1 MKILT
6 AVNLSFCV
14 IGDFTNFEAFDGLIF
29 QVEVLKFRCFFFAA
43 YQPGGAPP
51 PSSTNRPIKNG
62 QVLTKSG
69 ELSGTSTPQAIETE
83 GVAHFVEEYR
93 VAARNAIEAG
103 KHTYLSNFNTISNFY
118 LNINKFIVSIL
129 LNA

>member
-1 MKILT
+1 
-6 AVNLSFCV
+6 
-14 IGDFTNFEAFDGLIF
+14 
-29 QVEVLKFRCFFFAA
+29 VLFFVAA

-62 QVLTKSG
+62 HILTKSG
-69 ELSGTSTPQAIETE
+69 EVTETSTPQAIETE

-103 KHTYLSNFNTISNFY
+103 KHTYLSNFNT
-118 LNINKFIVSIL
+118 VSIFV
-129 LNA
+129 